1 MFPLRFQVSIKA
13 DKPRPIEE
21 GVIIREDNVRKAALE
36 KFSKD
41 AEKMV
46 RDALRGHN

>member
-21 GVIIREDNVRKAALE
+21 GIVDREDNVRKAVLE
-36 KFSKD
+36 KFSRD
-41 AEKMV
+41 VEKML